1 MFEKIISKHN
11 AEEEA
16 PRAPQAPQPQSH
28 VPQLPPRDP
37 SKPAVSAGQRNVLLP
52 DVEIVGEVRFQND
65 LIVDGRIEGRIS
77 SQGSL
82 TIGESAKIKAE
93 ITCGSVTVYG
103 KIQGNITAT
112 ERVELRANAEVMG
125 DIKAGALVMEAGAV
139 YVGSST
145 IGAPVKRP
153 QPQAAPGKGKGN
165 RQGQSQVA
173 PKAPKPVA
181 KAS

>member
-16 PRAPQAPQPQSH
+16 PRAPQPPQPQS
-28 VPQLPPRDP
+28 VPQLPP
-37 SKPAVSAGQRNVLLP
+37 KPVAVSAGQRNVLLP

-93 ITCGSVTVYG
+93 ILCGSVTVYG
-103 KIQGNITAT
+103 KVQGNITAN

-125 DIKAGALVMEAGAV
+125 DIKAGALVMEAGAI

-145 IGAPVKRP
+145 IGAPAKRP
-153 QPQAAPGKGKGN
+153 QSQQTQGKGKGN
-165 RQGQSQVA
+165 RPQQAPAASRA
-173 PKAPKPVA
+173 PKAVA